1 MTHRLP
7 ALGLVARAIVLVSI
21 FASCTGAAGS
31 GASTAAA
38 THAVADVAPVTVDPD
53 VAPGAV
59 KVTGLPGGVIKEAA
73 VVPAAYAVG
82 HLAISLVRKP
92 GTFSSPVLVTNAG
105 DGTNRLFVVEQGGR
119 IRIIDGPTA
128 IASPFLDIQTWVS
141 CCGERGLLGLAF
153 DPAYKTNRRFFVDY
167 TDKNGDTI
175 IASYRASATD
185 PNHAST
191 TQTLILKIA
200 QPYSNH
206 NGGMLAFGKDGYL
219 YIGMGDGGSA
229 GDPGNRAQNKDSLL
243 GKILRI
249 DINHVTSTRKY
260 SNPPTNPF
268 VGKAGS
274 DRVWA
279 YGFRNPWR
287 FSFDRTTGDLW
298 VGDVGQNRYEEV
310 DRATKAGGAGKGRN
324 YGWRVVEGSTCYKPS
339 SGCSKTGKTH
349 PLATYN
355 HSKGCAVVG
364 GYVYRGTAYPAMAGA
379 YLFGD
384 YCSGRI
390 WALKANGASSSQ
402 TPVQILSSGMLI
414 SSFGEGENGTLYLT
428 DLANGGVYQI
438 VGSAQ

>member
-1 MTHRLP
+1 MTHRMP
-7 ALGLVARAIVLVSI
+7 GLGLVARAIVVVSI
-21 FASCTGAAGS
+21 LASCSTGSEG
-31 GASTAAA
+31 GTAADGA
-38 THAVADVAPVTVDPD
+38 GAIAPGGAGTAAPADVPLNTEPVP
-53 VAPGAV
+53 
-59 KVTGLPGGVIKEAA
+59 A

-82 HLAISLVRKP
+82 HLAISLSRRP

-105 DGTNRLFVVEQGGR
+105 DGTNRLFVVEQAGR
-119 IRIIDGPTA
+119 IRIIDGSTA
-128 IASPFLDIQTWVS
+128 IASPFLDIRTRVG

-167 TDKNGDTI
+167 TDKSGNTI
-175 IASYRASATD
+175 IASYRTSATD

-191 TQTLILKIA
+191 TQTLILKIG
-200 QPYSNH
+200 QPYANH
-206 NGGMLAFGKDGYL
+206 NGGALAFGKDGYL

-249 DINHVTSTRKY
+249 DINHITKTRNY
-260 SNPPTNPF
+260 SNPPSNPF

-287 FSFDRTTGDLW
+287 FSFDRATGDLW

-310 DRATKAGGAGKGRN
+310 DRSTKAGGAGKGRN
-324 YGWRVVEGSTCYKPS
+324 YGWRQLEGNACYKPS
-339 SGCSKTGKTH
+339 SGCSKTGKSH
-349 PLATYN
+349 PITTYT

-364 GYVYRGTAYPAMAGA
+364 GYVYRGSAYPAMTGA

-390 WALKANGASSSQ
+390 WALQANGASTQ
-402 TPVQILSSGMLI
+402 TATQLLSSGLMI
-414 SSFGEGENGTLYLT
+414 SSFGEGENGTMYLT
-428 DLANGGVYQI
+428 DLAGGGVYQI
-438 VGSAQ
+438 VGSAK

>member
-1 MTHRLP
+1 MTHRMP
-7 ALGLVARAIVLVSI
+7 GLGLAARAIVVVSI
-21 FASCTGAAGS
+21 LASCSTGSEG
-31 GASTAAA
+31 GTAADGA
-38 THAVADVAPVTVDPD
+38 GA

-59 KVTGLPGGVIKEAA
+59 APGGAATTGPADVPVDTHVAPAA
-73 VVPAAYAVG
+73 VPATYAVG
-82 HLAISLVRKP
+82 HLAISLSRRP
-92 GTFSSPVLVTNAG
+92 GSFTSPVLVTNAG
-105 DGTNRLFVVEQGGR
+105 DGTNRLFVVEQAGR
-119 IRIIDGPTA
+119 IRIIDGSTA
-128 IASPFLDIQTWVS
+128 IAAPFLDIHTRVG

-167 TDKNGDTI
+167 TDKHGDTI

-185 PNHAST
+185 PNRAST
-191 TQTLILKIA
+191 TQTLVLKIA
-200 QPYSNH
+200 QPYANH
-206 NGGMLAFGKDGYL
+206 NGGALAFGKDGYL

-249 DINHVTSTRKY
+249 DINHITKTRNY
-260 SNPPTNPF
+260 SNPPSNPF

-287 FSFDRTTGDLW
+287 FSFDRSTGDLW

-310 DRATKAGGAGKGRN
+310 DRSTKAGGAGKGRN
-324 YGWRVVEGSTCYKPS
+324 YGWRQLEGNACYKPS
-339 SGCSKTGKTH
+339 SGCSKTGKSH
-349 PLATYN
+349 PITTYT

-390 WALKANGASSSQ
+390 WALQANGASTQ
-402 TPVQILSSGMLI
+402 TATQLLSSGLMI

-428 DLANGGVYQI
+428 DLAGGGVYQI
-438 VGSAQ
+438 VGSAK